1 MKTNGRRNAKRTK
14 QQAKQQAKP
23 SSRRMSKFPQQ
34 ALHINKPVLN
44 SNDVSSLIGDDPTI
58 TRREALVRFRRN
70 VQIGRPIRTTPANM
84 LKRAKL
90 TATIPDAGSRQ
101 LTGPAATTGSRGE
114 KRTNTNRTS
123 LRARSSPSTG
133 RSPID
138 SLEVTGMETIQ
149 RRITT
154 RRRHVTAQA
163 PSTPSVTNHVLPITI
178 FTMMTIIIQV
188 QRVTGISMSPFP
200 LSIKRPTTRTEQS
213 IQSTRWRTATSA
225 PSQSPVPTQ
234 ARKNANPLGSEDDI
248 QMHATTEQSSPKPNR
263 SKPKTTTAN
272 MHLTP
277 QMGAQGQRRRTG
289 NPTIGN
295 FRHRK
300 LLQALMSRSK
310 GKRTQDKQ
318 SQGPFT
324 SVDPTSLFPKEAT
337 SGNHAARSKNFHI
350 IANRI
355 RQNPPQR
362 GAPRR
367 GGRNSNSFDLVLL
380 QPNRPR
386 PAGPL
391 MEPVMM
397 RPNARR
403 PKRTIINIH
412 ARHDMRIRPGM
423 SFNLSN

>member
-23 SSRRMSKFPQQ
+23 SSRRVTKFPQQ

-101 LTGPAATTGSRGE
+101 LTGPAATTGS
-114 KRTNTNRTS
+114 T
-123 LRARSSPSTG
+123 STG

-163 PSTPSVTNHVLPITI
+163 PSTPSVTNHVLPTTI

-200 LSIKRPTTRTEQS
+200 LSIKRPTTRTEPS
-213 IQSTRWRTATSA
+213 IQSTRRRTATSA

-234 ARKNANPLGSEDDI
+234 ARKNANQLGSEEDI

-263 SKPKTTTAN
+263 SKPKPTTAN

-295 FRHRK
+295 FRHCK
-300 LLQALMSRSK
+300 L
-310 GKRTQDKQ
+310 
-318 SQGPFT
+318 
-324 SVDPTSLFPKEAT
+324 PTSSHVPLK
-337 SGNHAARSKNFHI
+337 
-350 IANRI
+350 
-355 RQNPPQR
+355 RQ
-362 GAPRR
+362 A
-367 GGRNSNSFDLVLL
+367 
-380 QPNRPR
+380 
-386 PAGPL
+386 
-391 MEPVMM
+391 
-397 RPNARR
+397 NAR
-403 PKRTIINIH
+403 
-412 ARHDMRIRPGM
+412 
-423 SFNLSN
+423 

>member
-1 MKTNGRRNAKRTK
+1 
-14 QQAKQQAKP
+14 
-23 SSRRMSKFPQQ
+23 
-34 ALHINKPVLN
+34 
-44 SNDVSSLIGDDPTI
+44 
-58 TRREALVRFRRN
+58 
-70 VQIGRPIRTTPANM
+70 M

-123 LRARSSPSTG
+123 FRARSSPSTG

-200 LSIKRPTTRTEQS
+200 LSIKRPTTRTEPS
-213 IQSTRWRTATSA
+213 IQSTRRRTATSA

-234 ARKNANPLGSEDDI
+234 ARKNANQLCSEEDI

-263 SKPKTTTAN
+263 SKPKPTTAN

-300 LLQALMSRSK
+300 L
-310 GKRTQDKQ
+310 
-318 SQGPFT
+318 
-324 SVDPTSLFPKEAT
+324 PTSSHVPLK
-337 SGNHAARSKNFHI
+337 
-350 IANRI
+350 
-355 RQNPPQR
+355 RQ
-362 GAPRR
+362 A
-367 GGRNSNSFDLVLL
+367 
-380 QPNRPR
+380 
-386 PAGPL
+386 
-391 MEPVMM
+391 
-397 RPNARR
+397 NAR
-403 PKRTIINIH
+403 
-412 ARHDMRIRPGM
+412 
-423 SFNLSN
+423 